1 MLRLTDVEGI
11 NKYCKM
17 QLEESDSDSE
27 EEIEV
32 ESGGR
37 YKERWDCESILSTY
51 SNLYNHPTVITEP
64 SDHAKVSNF

>member
-1 MLRLTDVEGI
+1 MTDVEGI
-11 NKYCKM
+11 NKDRKM

-51 SNLYNHPTVITEP
+51 SNLYNHPTVIAEP
-64 SDHAKVSNF
+64 SDHAKVSNC